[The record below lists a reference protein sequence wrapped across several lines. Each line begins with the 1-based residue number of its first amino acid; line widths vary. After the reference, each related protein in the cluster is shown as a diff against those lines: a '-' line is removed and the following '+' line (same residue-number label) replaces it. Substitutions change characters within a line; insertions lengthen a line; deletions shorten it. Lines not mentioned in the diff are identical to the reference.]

1 MKRDKIDAELD
12 NVSVTSDDVEHIS
25 MGMAE
30 DGGAPAAA
38 MVETSDMVFEPV
50 FTIERV
56 CDGPHIGD
64 MRVGVGEKE
73 DLQSLASSFY
83 SAIMLFHGQQ
93 HEMMLRAMMSAVAE
107 VLRHEPVEK
116 ATIRLENFNS
126 YVLNRTGKKQEP
138 LASC

>member
-1 MKRDKIDAELD
+1 MKRDKTDAELD
-12 NVSVTSDDVEHIS
+12 NISVTIDDVEHIS

-38 MVETSDMVFEPV
+38 MNETPDMVFEPV

-64 MRVGVGEKE
+64 MRVSVGEKE

-83 SAIMLFHGQQ
+83 SAIMLFHAQQ

-107 VLRHEPVEK
+107 VLRHEPLEK
-116 ATIRLENFNS
+116 ASVRLENFNN
-126 YVLNRTGKKQEP
+126 YVLNRTGKAPKP
-138 LASC
+138 LAQC